1 MTIIPS
7 ADTLD
12 GHLPVDGR
20 RLEAIVFDLDGTL
33 YESSGLA
40 AEIGASASRY
50 IAGLRGVTTE
60 EARKLLTETRQRLA
74 AVRGSET
81 PLTVACTELGGTAE
95 ELHRHFT
102 ADIDP
107 ALHLVRDERVIR
119 LLAALQRRY
128 ALYLYTNNNRV
139 LAGRILELLGLDD
152 FFPVF
157 FSIEF
162 TWRPKPDL
170 ETLQRIVSTIG
181 SDPGAILFVGDRYD
195 IDLRLPAALGAPV
208 HHVTTVAQLLDL
220 GTHLLRKESP

>member
-1 MTIIPS
+1 MTTIPS
-7 ADTLD
+7 PDTLD
-12 GHLPVDGR
+12 GHCPVDPEL
-20 RLEAIVFDLDGTL
+20 LEAIVFDLDGTL
-33 YESSGLA
+33 YESPGLA
-40 AEIGASASRY
+40 AEIGVSAARY

-60 EARKLLTETRQRLA
+60 EARLLLAETRKRLA
-74 AVRGSET
+74 DVRGGEA

-162 TWRPKPDL
+162 TWRPKPDM
-170 ETLQRIVSTIG
+170 ETLQQLFSTIG

-195 IDLRLPAALGAPV
+195 IDLSLPASLGAPV
-208 HHVTTVAQLLDL
+208 HHVTTVGQLLDL
-220 GTHLLRKESP
+220 GTHLIRKE